1 MHSKHAVAVIVADE
15 CSKTS
20 NTRSIEYY
28 VLAELIVHILD
39 KLWNLIGIAFRVMI
53 AKGSVV
59 EGWQR

>member
-1 MHSKHAVAVIVADE
+1 M
-15 CSKTS
+15 S
-20 NTRSIEYY
+20 NTGSIEHY
-28 VLAELIVHILD
+28 VLSKLIVHILD